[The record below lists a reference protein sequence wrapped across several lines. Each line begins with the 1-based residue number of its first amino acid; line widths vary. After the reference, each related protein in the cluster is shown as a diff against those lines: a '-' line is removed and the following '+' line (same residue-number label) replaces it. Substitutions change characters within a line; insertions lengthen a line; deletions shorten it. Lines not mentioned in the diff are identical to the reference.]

1 MTGGPERPEPL
12 RRGDREIVGDAAVEA
27 VIRRCACCRLGFR
40 DGDQVYIVPLSFGYQ
55 REGGR
60 HTFYFHGA
68 RQGRK
73 LRLIRESPRVGFE
86 LDTGG
91 ALIPGRDPCSVSMAY
106 ESVVGTGGVRLLE
119 SPEEKRRGLEEILRR
134 YGQAE
139 APLPEEALEKVSVFR
154 LDVEELRCKA
164 RR

>member
-1 MTGGPERPEPL
+1 MTAGRAAAPL
-12 RRGDREIVGDAAVEA
+12 RRGDREVTGEANVEA
-27 VIRRCACCRLGFR
+27 VIRRCACCRLGLW
-40 DGDQVYIVPLSFGYQ
+40 DGERVYIVPLSFGY
-55 REGGR
+55 RRTGER

-73 LRLIRESPRVGFE
+73 LELLRREPRVGFE

-91 ALIPGRDPCSVSMAY
+91 TFLPGAAPCQASMAY
-106 ESVVGTGGVRLLE
+106 ESVVGTGVVRLLE

>member
-1 MTGGPERPEPL
+1 MTAGRTPVPL
-12 RRGDREIVGDAAVEA
+12 RRGDREVTGAADVEA
-27 VIRRCACCRLGFR
+27 VIRRCACCRLGLW
-40 DGDQVYIVPLSFGYQ
+40 DGERVYIVPLSFGYQ

-73 LRLIRESPRVGFE
+73 LELIRREPRVGFE

-91 ALIPGRDPCSVSMAY
+91 TFLPGSTPCQASMAY
-106 ESVVGTGGVRLLE
+106 ESVVGTGVVRLLE
-119 SPEEKRRGLEEILRR
+119 DPEEKRRGLEEILRR

-139 APLPEEALEKVSVFR
+139 EPLPEEALEKVCVFR